1 MMMQRASLRQSLE
14 QQQHDDDD
22 DDGGCRGSGSGGSIE
37 HFTMKL
43 IQLPNGADIHDPVA
57 IYMQNKVN

>member
-14 QQQHDDDD
+14 QQQHDDD